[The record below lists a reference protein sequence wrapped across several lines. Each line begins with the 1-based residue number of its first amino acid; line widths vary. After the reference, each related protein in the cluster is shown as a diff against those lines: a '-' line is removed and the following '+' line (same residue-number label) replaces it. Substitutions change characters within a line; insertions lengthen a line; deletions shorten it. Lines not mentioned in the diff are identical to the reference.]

1 MSTQL
6 RFRDLPMARESLA
19 SVTAVDTD
27 GAVATDAT
35 LFYPQGGGQPG
46 DSGVFITADGRC
58 LTVHDTR
65 KGEGGAVWHYLDPG
79 HCLTVGQ
86 SVTQQ
91 IDWPRRW
98 AHMRMHTALHLLSVL
113 VPYGVTGGSIGAERG
128 RLDFDLGEAS
138 LDKAALTAGL
148 EALIAADHPVSSE
161 WISEAELDARPEL
174 VKTMSV
180 APPRG
185 AGMIRMVRIGDIDYQ
200 PCGGT
205 HVTSTAQ
212 IGALHVASIKN
223 RGARN
228 RRITLAWNQTAE
240 GQA

>member
-6 RFRDLPMARESLA
+6 RFRDLPMAQESLA
-19 SVTAVDTD
+19 SVTAVGAD
-27 GAVATDAT
+27 GVVVTDAT

-46 DSGVFITADGRC
+46 DRGVFITADGRC
-58 LTVHDTR
+58 LPVHDTR
-65 KGEGGAVWHYLDPG
+65 KGEGGDVWHYLDPG
-79 HCLTVGQ
+79 HDLVAGQ

-113 VPYGVTGGSIGAERG
+113 VPHGVTGGSIGAERG

-138 LDKAALTAGL
+138 VDKETLNAGL
-148 EALIAADHPVSSE
+148 KALIAADHPVTSE

>member
-19 SVTAVDTD
+19 SVTAVGTD

-65 KGEGGAVWHYLDPG
+65 KGEGDEVWHYLDPEHG
-79 HCLTVGQ
+79 LTVGQ

-138 LDKAALTAGL
+138 LDKAALTAELKGL
-148 EALIAADHPVSSE
+148 VAADHPVSSE

-212 IGALHVASIKN
+212 IGALHVVSIKN

-228 RRITLAWNQTAE
+228 RRITLAWDEATE